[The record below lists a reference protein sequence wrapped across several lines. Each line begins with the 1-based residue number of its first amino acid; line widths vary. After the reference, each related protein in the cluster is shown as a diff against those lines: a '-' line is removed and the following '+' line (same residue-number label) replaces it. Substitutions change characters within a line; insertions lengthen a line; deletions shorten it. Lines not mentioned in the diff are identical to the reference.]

1 MPDLSILIGFIK
13 EYGVPTFLLV
23 IIIWMLVRSDIT
35 INYHPVGRKP
45 PK

>member
-13 EYGVPTFLLV
+13 EYGVSTVLLV
-23 IIIWMLVRSDIT
+23 IIIWMLARSEIT
-35 INYHPVGRKP
+35 IIYGRKL